1 MVSAPT
7 TRATSLIPARIRAR
21 AVSSAWAP
29 VAQAA
34 YDVATRAPF
43 HPSAWA
49 KVAPA
54 T

>member
-1 MVSAPT
+1 M
-7 TRATSLIPARIRAR
+7 RAL

-43 HPSAWA
+43 HPSACA